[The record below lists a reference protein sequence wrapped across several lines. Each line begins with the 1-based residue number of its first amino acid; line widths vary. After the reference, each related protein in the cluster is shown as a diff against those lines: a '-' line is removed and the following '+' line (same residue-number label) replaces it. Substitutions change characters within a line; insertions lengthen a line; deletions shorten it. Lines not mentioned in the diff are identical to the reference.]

1 MGPLGPVCWQG
12 SLPHLGAG
20 RALGLARA
28 GAPAA
33 IIENGTLPE
42 QRVIVTSLKHLP
54 EAAAE
59 AAVESPVTI
68 VIGEVVSL
76 RDRLLR
82 ADHDGQ
88 VVASTS

>member
-1 MGPLGPVCWQG
+1 
-12 SLPHLGAG
+12 
-20 RALGLARA
+20 
-28 GAPAA
+28 
-33 IIENGTLPE
+33 
-42 QRVIVTSLKHLP
+42 VIVTSLKHLP

-88 VVASTS
+88 IVASTS